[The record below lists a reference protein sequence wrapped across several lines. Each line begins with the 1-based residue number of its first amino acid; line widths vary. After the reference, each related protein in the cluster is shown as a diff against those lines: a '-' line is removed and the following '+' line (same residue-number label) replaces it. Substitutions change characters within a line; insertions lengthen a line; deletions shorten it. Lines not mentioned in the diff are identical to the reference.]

1 MIKID
6 REKWVLI
13 YARIVEFKPNENNK
27 KYLKPKKKNQYASL
41 FQIAGIAIKGSL
53 SSSYS
58 RDFDSLEEAE
68 QHMNFLK
75 NNRYID
81 YKSLRSSREL
91 FDSGVNSFNERSGS
105 DWLVSHKMYYGC
117 TDVGQV
123 IGNNELYLVESHEEL
138 KDTILKYGAENIS
151 AIVNTIWPNEN
162 FIFTHQSSYY
172 LQYCSMIDDEIR
184 FSNGIDQD
192 GLFNRK
198 IFADRFQSSYYTHA
212 DSLLLII
219 NPMPNEIYHSNR
231 GQLELFA

>member
-1 MIKID
+1 MIKVD
-6 REKWVLI
+6 REKWFLV
-13 YARIVEFKPNENNK
+13 YAKIIEFKPNENNK

-41 FQIAGIAIKGSL
+41 FQIAGIAINGSL

-68 QHMNFLK
+68 KHMNFLK

-81 YKSLRSSREL
+81 YKSLRSAREL
-91 FDSGVNSFNERSGS
+91 FDSGSGGS

-117 TDVGQV
+117 TDVDQV
-123 IGNNELYLVESHEEL
+123 IDNKELYLVESHEEL

-162 FIFTHQSSYY
+162 FIFSHESSYY
-172 LQYCSMIDDEIR
+172 LQHCSMIDDEIR

-219 NPMPNEIYHSNR
+219 NPMPNEIHYSNH
-231 GQLELFA
+231 GQSELFA